1 MKRPVFVL
9 ILCLLAGLLAWW
21 ELREAGGDTLD
32 ASKSAK
38 AASASATSSSAKSET
53 NDPVSGKTKQME
65 AANLASA
72 PAPAPASPA
81 PKTAAGEVKE
91 GPRFKRAYM
100 LSIDKGA
107 VTFLEAQDIEGDFS
121 TDRQKLDEWS
131 GMLRCRL
138 LSETDAVLA
147 EEVLPAPDYVCT
159 VLDPASQPPTP
170 VTLNP
175 QRPVVFQVRLP
186 RVKGASRLNIYRIV
200 QPGAQPLEGLLA
212 SIPLP
217 PS

>member
-9 ILCLLAGLLAWW
+9 MLCLLAGLLAWW
-21 ELREAGGDTLD
+21 ELREMAADGSV
-32 ASKSAK
+32 ASTSAP
-38 AASASATSSSAKSET
+38 ALSAKSET
-53 NDPVSGKTKQME
+53 DTPVSGKNSQME
-65 AANLASA
+65 AANTALA
-72 PAPAPASPA
+72 PAPVPASPE
-81 PKTAAGEVKE
+81 PKVAAGEVKA

-121 TDRQKLDEWS
+121 TDRQKPDEWS

-138 LSETDAVLA
+138 LSEGDAVLA

-159 VLDPASQPPTP
+159 VLDHNSKPL
-170 VTLNP
+170 TLNP

-186 RVKGASRLNIYRIV
+186 RVKGASRLNIYRII
-200 QPGAQPLEGLLA
+200 QPGEQPLEGLLA

-217 PS
+217 SS